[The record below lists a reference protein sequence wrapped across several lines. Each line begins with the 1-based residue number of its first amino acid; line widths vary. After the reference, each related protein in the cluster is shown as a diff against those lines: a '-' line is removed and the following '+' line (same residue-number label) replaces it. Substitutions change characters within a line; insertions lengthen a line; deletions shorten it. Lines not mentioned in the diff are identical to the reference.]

1 MSSTILET
9 QLYPVHCTEC
19 GEKIDN
25 RFFPLNRFLKQYFLG
40 VAYSK
45 KISNLVDFLGIGAMY
60 GETVLPDVPD
70 FYKDGKWLLDK
81 PEISADKRP
90 PEFSCGDNEV
100 TADRLVQAQLN
111 IAAMVAQFGLTTGF
125 WEIYPMLK
133 LRKELDDLAVAF
145 GEPSSEQTAQWK
157 TFCDKLARI
166 PGVKADTLLTQD
178 KRNAMIAGY
187 LSDILTLARE
197 EAKMAGKS
205 HFASQEILIGWRYK
219 VENNRKLPYA
229 FVARGEL
236 TGSFDTR
243 ECCCDKCRRP
253 IPWDLG
259 AYRQKGFY
267 GHPNIGAP
275 VFDYV
280 TFVGMFRSDL
290 YEGLCVGHAPKKCP
304 VCGRW
309 FLTTNAKR
317 TKYCGSYTPEDRLH
331 RTCRQIGNL
340 KGREQRELAEDHPL
354 KQIYTRRLDSINH
367 RLQRRSMEPA
377 LAKVMKKLAKDKLYQ
392 AISNVGYA
400 QGEYENEMELS
411 ALEAEALALL

>member
-1 MSSTILET
+1 MLPILA
-9 QLYPVHCTEC
+9 H
-19 GEKIDN
+19 
-25 RFFPLNRFLKQYFLG
+25 LG
-40 VAYSK
+40 YS
-45 KISNLVDFLGIGAMY
+45 
-60 GETVLPDVPD
+60 
-70 FYKDGKWLLDK
+70 
-81 PEISADKRP
+81 
-90 PEFSCGDNEV
+90 
-100 TADRLVQAQLN
+100 
-111 IAAMVAQFGLTTGF
+111 
-125 WEIYPMLK
+125 
-133 LRKELDDLAVAF
+133 
-145 GEPSSEQTAQWK
+145 
-157 TFCDKLARI
+157 
-166 PGVKADTLLTQD
+166 
-178 KRNAMIAGY
+178 
-187 LSDILTLARE
+187 
-197 EAKMAGKS
+197 
-205 HFASQEILIGWRYK
+205 
-219 VENNRKLPYA
+219 
-229 FVARGEL
+229 
-236 TGSFDTR
+236 
-243 ECCCDKCRRP
+243 
-253 IPWDLG
+253 LG
-259 AYRQKGFY
+259 AYQNAMLPFAEKLNVPDCKRTPEGYAELF
-267 GHPNIGAP
+267 GEIFP
-275 VFDYV
+275 VMEDFGEGDGWMSMTNATLQYVPVVRPGSTVPSLVKRMLYV

>member
-1 MSSTILET
+1 M
-9 QLYPVHCTEC
+9 
-19 GEKIDN
+19 DN
-25 RFFPLNRFLKQYFLG
+25 FIIAAG
-40 VAYSK
+40 
-45 KISNLVDFLGIGAMY
+45 GTGAMCARAFIY
-60 GETVLPDVPD
+60 MAAAGCANNSDTYHILLMD
-70 FYKDGKWLLDK
+70 KDKQSD
-81 PEISADKRP
+81 A
-90 PEFSCGDNEV
+90 V
-100 TADRLVQAQLN
+100 TACENLLAYYNLMRTQMGLKPGTCTFPTIKVHKWNFTDEIVDEYVKQTHNSAASLATLTLNKLLNPRNDAQMRQILKT
-111 IAAMVAQFGLTTGF
+111 MYTT
-125 WEIYPMLK
+125 E
-133 LRKELDDLAVAF
+133 ELDTDL
-145 GEPSSEQTAQWK
+145 E
-157 TFCDKLARI
+157 
-166 PGVKADTLLTQD
+166 
-178 KRNAMIAGY
+178 
-187 LSDILTLARE
+187 
-197 EAKMAGKS
+197 
-205 HFASQEILIGWRYK
+205 
-219 VENNRKLPYA
+219 
-229 FVARGEL
+229 
-236 TGSFDTR
+236 
-243 ECCCDKCRRP
+243 
-253 IPWDLG
+253 
-259 AYRQKGFY
+259 KGFY